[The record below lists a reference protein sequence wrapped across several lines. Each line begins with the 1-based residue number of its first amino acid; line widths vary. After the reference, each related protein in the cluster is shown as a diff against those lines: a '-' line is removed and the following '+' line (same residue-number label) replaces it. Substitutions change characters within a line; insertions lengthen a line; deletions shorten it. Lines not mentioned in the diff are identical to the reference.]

1 MDGHLDWLSFTLDRG
16 ESVVSSSTLY
26 HEAKELLRRVS
37 NEHQS
42 YIFDGTGY
50 DNCGGRAPYRH
61 ALARDDNGV
70 RIFGGGAQT
79 GILYEIAGRACEGL
93 RTDEAARSFLSPIIE
108 RVTRLDFAI
117 DVRTGTRPA
126 LFCNVRKHQGFRSIS
141 FIRSDTGETAYV
153 GSAKSD
159 RFCRVYR
166 YNPPHPRSDLLRI
179 EFVFRR
185 GLAKDAARAI
195 CSLGSKQNF
204 IAQLGNTYGWAH
216 EDWKPEVQTDER
228 LKSAIVTRADEDTV
242 AWLYKQV
249 APALRRLIRTDGID
263 LAKWLEYVMSE
274 ESAER

>member
-16 ESVVSSSTLY
+16 EGVVSSSGLY
-26 HEAKELLRRVS
+26 HEAKELLRRTS
-37 NEHQS
+37 HEHQA
-42 YIFDGTGY
+42 YIFDGTGF
-50 DNCGGRAPYRH
+50 DICGGRAPYRY

-79 GILYEIAGRACEGL
+79 GILYEISGRACEGL

-108 RVTRLDFAI
+108 RVTRLDYAVDI
-117 DVRTGTRPA
+117 RGETRPTS
-126 LFCNVRKHQGFRSIS
+126 FCNERKHQGFRSLS
-141 FIRSDTGETAYV
+141 YIRSETGETVYV
-153 GSAKSD
+153 GSPKSD

-166 YNPPHPRSDLLRI
+166 YNSPHPRSHLLRI

-195 CSLGSKQNF
+195 CSVGSKQQF
-204 IAQLGNTYGWAH
+204 IAALGNTYGWAH
-216 EDWKPEVQTDER
+216 KDWTPEVETDER
-228 LKSAIVTRADEDTV
+228 LKTAIVTRADEDTV

-263 LAKWLEYVMSE
+263 LAKWLEYVME
-274 ESAER
+274 QPENV